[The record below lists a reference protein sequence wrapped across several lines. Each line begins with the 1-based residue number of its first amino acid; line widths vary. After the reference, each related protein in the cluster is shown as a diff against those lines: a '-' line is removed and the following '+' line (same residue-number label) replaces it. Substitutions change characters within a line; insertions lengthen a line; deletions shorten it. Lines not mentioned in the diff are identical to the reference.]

1 MSSRLSLIVTISLLV
16 ISNSDSLRYNL
27 NWLLLGMR
35 IKKSSYV
42 AWWPSKKIWSIMAD
56 FWAFLNRFCV
66 SGVIPMLRRSCDAIS
81 FTIISCA
88 VATTRTFTNKM
99 RAKVFRNTSLNL
111 NKLDRRL
118 FDWNAFLNEQESSWF
133 LIQLLNLFLIWKDEW
148 LKMGELSIIAFSQPF
163 DKFFGNIKFI
173 KKLFNTTIN

>member
-1 MSSRLSLIVTISLLV
+1 MGVFLLSSRLSLIVTISLTVTISLSI

-35 IKKSSYV
+35 IKKPSYV
-42 AWWPSKKIWSIMAD
+42 ALWPKKIWSIMAD

-81 FTIISCA
+81 FTIISCV

-133 LIQLLNLFLIWKDEW
+133 LIQLLNLFLIWKDE
-148 LKMGELSIIAFSQPF
+148 
-163 DKFFGNIKFI
+163 
-173 KKLFNTTIN
+173 